1 MRILAGIDLGLEGHD
16 WLLERATR
24 FAVSSKGTLDL
35 VYITDNESH
44 AATLDTMLER
54 VPEEN
59 RGKGFTSAGAP
70 EDELIQ
76 LSRTYDAMVI
86 GPREPSGLER
96 YTQGAMAV
104 RVLRRTRCPVY
115 VPRTEKLDEPTPKIL
130 VGIDLESDRHLYMLR
145 QAAKWAGAMGGT
157 FDAVFAIPRSLPPLR
172 RPELIARAEREWA
185 AAHEPERERLE
196 ELLATIGTDETRGVA
211 RIAHGEAEDVLIA
224 ESQAYS
230 LILVG
235 NRERRGLSR
244 LLLGGVARHVV
255 RQAGCDVIIL
265 PTAFLDQ
272 AALED
277 ATEEV

>member
-24 FAVSSKGTLDL
+24 FVVASQSTLDL
-35 VYITDNESH
+35 VYITDDESH
-44 AATLDTMLER
+44 AATLEEMLTR
-54 VPEEN
+54 VPEAN
-59 RGKGFTSAGAP
+59 RGKGYTSAGSP
-70 EDELIQ
+70 EDQLIE

-86 GPREPSGLER
+86 GPREPAGLER

-115 VPRTEKLDEPTPKIL
+115 VPRTDKLDGPAPKIL

-145 QAAKWAGAMGGT
+145 QAAAWAEAMGGT

-172 RPELIARAEREWA
+172 RPELVARAEREWA

-196 ELLATIGTDETRGVA
+196 ELLLTVGTDATRGAA

-224 ESQAYS
+224 ESQSCS
-230 LILVG
+230 LVLVG

-272 AALED
+272 AELD
-277 ATEEV
+277 STTT